1 MSYFFEMLNGVGML
15 GWYSV
20 IFFLIPI
27 LLGLIPKF
35 LAQRFLKLSGSK
47 IPSDIAFNDC
57 WQKYHTNLSGFMGV
71 VLVFAAGFI
80 VNGNSLAHSLGKDFS
95 AGNAAWIGAGV
106 GVSLTTFKML
116 FKHIYFNAYIKK
128 FGKTTPTFLPENHWF
143 RKAVDNWF

>member
-1 MSYFFEMLNGVGML
+1 
-15 GWYSV
+15 
-20 IFFLIPI
+20 
-27 LLGLIPKF
+27 
-35 LAQRFLKLSGSK
+35 
-47 IPSDIAFNDC
+47 
-57 WQKYHTNLSGFMGV
+57 MGV